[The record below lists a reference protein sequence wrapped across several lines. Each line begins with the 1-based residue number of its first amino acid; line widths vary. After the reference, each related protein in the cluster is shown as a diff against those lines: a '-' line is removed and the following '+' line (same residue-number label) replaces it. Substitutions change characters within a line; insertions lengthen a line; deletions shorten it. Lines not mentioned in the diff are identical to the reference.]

1 MSGVVEVAL
10 ADEAATTALGAALA
24 ASLGVGEAILLQGP
38 LGMGK
43 STLARGLIR
52 ALTGPDEDVP
62 SPTFTLVQFYETD
75 PPVAHFDL
83 YRLTRSEEAFEI
95 GLDEALDVGCALIEW
110 PERLGGDLE
119 RALGPDRLSIVLS
132 EDGDGRVATVS
143 GVGAWAGKIDAGIE
157 GLNG

>member
-1 MSGVVEVAL
+1 MSGVVAVTL

-24 ASLGVGEAILLQGP
+24 GSLGVGEAILLQGP

-110 PERLGGDLE
+110 PERLGDDLE